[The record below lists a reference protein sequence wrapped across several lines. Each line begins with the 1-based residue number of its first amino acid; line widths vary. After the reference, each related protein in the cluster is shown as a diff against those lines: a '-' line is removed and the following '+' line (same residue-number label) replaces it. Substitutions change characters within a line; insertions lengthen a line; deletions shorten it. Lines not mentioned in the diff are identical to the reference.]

1 MAVHTVDLDH
11 AGTQLTELVDEA
23 ARSGEEVVLTRG
35 GEAVAKIV
43 PLVRNKARRRFGSAR
58 GQLAVP
64 DDFDTP
70 LDDFRDYV

>member
-11 AGTQLTELVDEA
+11 AGTQLTELADEA
-23 ARSGEEVVLTRG
+23 ARSGEEVVLTRK

-43 PLVRNKARRRFGSAR
+43 PLVRNTARRRFGSAR

-64 DDFDTP
+64 DDFDAP
-70 LDDFRDYV
+70 LDDFRDYR